1 MSGGGANAAID
12 DVRRVQRGGAAR
24 ALALDLLASVL
35 LEGRPLEDAGPDR
48 GTPEMRAFA
57 RRLAAT
63 TLRRAGQIE
72 ALMARFL
79 VRPLPRRAERT
90 RLLLM
95 LGMAQ
100 ILFEEVP
107 AHAAVDT
114 AVGLADARMKGLV
127 NAVLR
132 RCAREGPALI
142 EAQDA
147 ARLNT
152 PPRLLAGWEAAYG
165 EAAARAVA
173 GAHLGEAPLDLTIR
187 RPDAPGP
194 LPDGATTPT
203 GSLRLARPGAISRMP
218 GYEEGGWWVQDMAAA
233 LPARMLGPVAGERA
247 LDLCA
252 APGGKTAQLA
262 AAGAR
267 VTAVDRAPERLDA
280 ARANF
285 ARLGLEAEWIEADA
299 ADWRPDG
306 LFPAVLLDAPCSAT
320 GTIRRHPDILHRRA
334 GRRLDRLTALQDRLL
349 ASAARAT
356 APGGRLVY
364 ACCSLEPEEGP
375 ERIAAFLAGR
385 PDFVL
390 EPAAFPALPDAA
402 APDGALRTLPSMLAE
417 QGGMD
422 GFYAARLVRVG

>member
-1 MSGGGANAAID
+1 MT
-12 DVRRVQRGGAAR
+12 GGAAR
-24 ALALDLLASVL
+24 ALAIDLLASVL
-35 LEGRPLEDAGPDR
+35 LEGGRLEDAGPDR
-48 GTPEMRAFA
+48 ETPEVRAFA

-63 TLRRAGQIE
+63 TLRRAGQID
-72 ALMARFL
+72 ALLDRFL
-79 VRPLPRRAERT
+79 SRPLPRRAERT

-95 LGMAQ
+95 LGMTQ
-100 ILFEEVP
+100 LLFEDVP

-114 AVGLADARMKGLV
+114 VVGLADTRMKGLV

-132 RCAREGPALI
+132 RSAREGQALV
-142 EAQDA
+142 EGQDA

-165 EAAARAVA
+165 EAAARAIA
-173 GAHLGEAPLDLTIR
+173 EAHLREAPLDLTLR
-187 RPDAPGP
+187 RPEAPGP
-194 LPDGATTPT
+194 LPEGETMPT
-203 GSLRLARPGAISRMP
+203 GSLRIARPGAIGRMP
-218 GYEEGGWWVQDMAAA
+218 GYEDGGWWVQDLAAA
-233 LPARMLGPVAGERA
+233 LPARMLGPVAGERV

-267 VTAVDRAPERLDA
+267 VTAVDRAPQRLDA
-280 ARANF
+280 ARANL

-299 ADWRPDG
+299 ADWRPDDP
-306 LFPAVLLDAPCSAT
+306 FPAVLLDAPCSAT

-334 GRRLDRLTALQDRLL
+334 GRRLDGLIELQDRLL
-349 ASAARAT
+349 ANAARAT

-375 ERIAAFLAGR
+375 GRIAAFLAER
-385 PDFVL
+385 SDFAL
-390 EPAAFPALPDAA
+390 EPVAFPALPEAA
-402 APDGALRTLPSMLAE
+402 APDGALRTLPSMLSG

-422 GFYAARLVRVG
+422 GFYAARLVRIG

>member
-1 MSGGGANAAID
+1 MS
-12 DVRRVQRGGAAR
+12 GGAAR
-24 ALALDLLASVL
+24 VLALDLLASVL
-35 LEGRPLEDAGPDR
+35 LEGRPLEDAAPDR
-48 GTPEMRAFA
+48 ASPEERAFA

-72 ALMARFL
+72 ALLDRFL
-79 VRPLPRRAERT
+79 ARPLPRQAART

-132 RCAREGPALI
+132 RSAREGPALV
-142 EAQDA
+142 EVQDA

-165 EAAARAVA
+165 DAAARAVA
-173 GAHLGEAPLDLTIR
+173 GAHLGDAPLDLTLR

-194 LPDGATTPT
+194 LPEGETMPT
-203 GSLRLARPGAISRMP
+203 GSLRIVRPGAVSRLP
-218 GYEEGGWWVQDMAAA
+218 GFDAGRWWVQDMAAA
-233 LPARMLGPVAGERA
+233 LPARMLGPVGGERV

-262 AAGAR
+262 AAGAH
-267 VTAVDRAPERLDA
+267 VTAVDRTPERLEA

-285 ARLGLEAEWIEADA
+285 VRLGLDAEWIEADA
-299 ADWRPDG
+299 ADWRPDSP
-306 LFPAVLLDAPCSAT
+306 FPAVLLDAPCSAT

-349 ASAARAT
+349 ASAACAT

-385 PDFVL
+385 PDFAL
-390 EPAAFPALPDAA
+390 EPVAFPALPDAA
-402 APDGALRTLPSMLAE
+402 APDGALRTLPSMLPE
-417 QGGMD
+417 HGGMD
-422 GFYAARLVRVG
+422 GFYAARLVRMG

>member
-1 MSGGGANAAID
+1 MS
-12 DVRRVQRGGAAR
+12 GGAAR

-48 GTPEMRAFA
+48 ESPEVRAFA
-57 RRLAAT
+57 RRIAAT
-63 TLRRAGQIE
+63 TLRRAGQID
-72 ALMARFL
+72 ALLDRFL
-79 VRPLPRRAERT
+79 AHPLPRKAARM

-100 ILFEEVP
+100 ILFENVP

-114 AVGLADARMKGLV
+114 AVGLTEPRMKGLV

-132 RCAREGPALI
+132 RTAREGPAMVRT
-142 EAQDA
+142 QDA

-152 PPRLLAGWEAAYG
+152 PPRLLGGWAAAYG
-165 EAAARAVA
+165 DAAARAIA
-173 GAHLGEAPLDLTIR
+173 EAHLNEAPLDLSLR
-187 RPDAPGP
+187 RPKASGT
-194 LPDGATTPT
+194 LPEGEAMPT
-203 GSLRLARPGAISRMP
+203 GSLRIARPGAVSRLP
-218 GYEEGGWWVQDMAAA
+218 GFDEGNWWVQDMAAA
-233 LPARMLGPVAGERA
+233 LPVRMLGPVDGERV

-252 APGGKTAQLA
+252 APGGKTAQLG
-262 AAGAR
+262 AAGAH
-267 VTAVDRAPERLDA
+267 VTAVDRAPGRLDA

-285 ARLGLEAEWIEADA
+285 VRLSLSAEWIEADA
-299 ADWRPDG
+299 TDWRPDRP
-306 LFPAVLLDAPCSAT
+306 FPAVLLDAPCSAT

-356 APGGRLVY
+356 TPGGRLVY

-375 ERIAAFLAGR
+375 ERIAAFLAER
-385 PDFVL
+385 SDFVL
-390 EPAAFPALPDAA
+390 EPVSFPALPEAA
-402 APDGALRTLPSMLAE
+402 APDGTLRTLPSLLSE
-417 QGGMD
+417 RGGMD

>member
-1 MSGGGANAAID
+1 MN
-12 DVRRVQRGGAAR
+12 GGAAR

-35 LEGRPLEDAGPDR
+35 LEGRPLADISPDRAGP
-48 GTPEMRAFA
+48 EIRAFA
-57 RRLAAT
+57 RRLAVT
-63 TLRRAGQIE
+63 TLRRSGQIE
-72 ALMARFL
+72 TLLARFL
-79 VRPLPRRAERT
+79 ARPMPKRAERT

-100 ILFEEVP
+100 FLFEDVP

-114 AVGLADARMKGLV
+114 AVGLAEPRMKGLV

-132 RCAREGPALI
+132 RCVREGPALV

-152 PPRLLAGWEAAYG
+152 PPRLMAGWEAAYG

-173 GAHLGEAPLDLTIR
+173 EAHLGEAPLDLTIR

-194 LPDGATTPT
+194 LPEGETVPT
-203 GSLRLARPGAISRMP
+203 GSLRIQRPGAVSRMP

-233 LPARMLGPVAGERA
+233 LPARMLGPIAGERV

-267 VTAVDRAPERLDA
+267 VTALDRAPERLDA
-280 ARANF
+280 ARANL
-285 ARLGLEAEWIEADA
+285 ARLGLEAEWVEADA
-299 ADWRPDG
+299 AEWRPER

-334 GRRLDRLTALQDRLL
+334 GRRLDRLTA
-349 ASAARAT
+349 
-356 APGGRLVY
+356 
-364 ACCSLEPEEGP
+364 
-375 ERIAAFLAGR
+375 
-385 PDFVL
+385 
-390 EPAAFPALPDAA
+390 
-402 APDGALRTLPSMLAE
+402 
-417 QGGMD
+417 
-422 GFYAARLVRVG
+422 

>member
-1 MSGGGANAAID
+1 MS
-12 DVRRVQRGGAAR
+12 GGAAR
-24 ALALDLLASVL
+24 ALAIDLLAAVL
-35 LEGRPLEDAGPDR
+35 LEGGRLEDAGPDR
-48 GTPEMRAFA
+48 ETPEVRAFA

-72 ALMARFL
+72 ALLDRFL
-79 VRPLPRRAERT
+79 LRPLPRRAERT

-95 LGMAQ
+95 LGMTQ
-100 ILFEEVP
+100 LLFEDVP

-114 AVGLADARMKGLV
+114 AVGLADTRMKGLV

-132 RCAREGPALI
+132 RSAREGQALV
-142 EAQDA
+142 EGQDA

-152 PPRLLAGWEAAYG
+152 PPRLLLGWEAAYG
-165 EAAARAVA
+165 EAAARAIA
-173 GAHLGEAPLDLTIR
+173 EAHLREAPLDLTLR
-187 RPDAPGP
+187 RPEAPGP
-194 LPDGATTPT
+194 LPVGETMPT
-203 GSLRLARPGAISRMP
+203 GSLRIARPGAIGRMP
-218 GYEEGGWWVQDMAAA
+218 GYEDGGWWVQDMAAA
-233 LPARMLGPVAGERA
+233 LPAQMLGPVAGERV

-267 VTAVDRAPERLDA
+267 VTAVDRAPQRLDA
-280 ARANF
+280 ARVNL

-299 ADWRPDG
+299 ADWRPGD

-334 GRRLDRLTALQDRLL
+334 GRRLDGLIELQDRLL
-349 ASAARAT
+349 ANAARAT

-375 ERIAAFLAGR
+375 GRIAAFLAER
-385 PDFVL
+385 PDFAL
-390 EPAAFPALPDAA
+390 EPVAFPALPEAA
-402 APDGALRTLPSMLAE
+402 APDGALRTLPSMLSG

-422 GFYAARLVRVG
+422 GFYAARLVRIG

>member
-1 MSGGGANAAID
+1 MS
-12 DVRRVQRGGAAR
+12 GGAAR

-35 LEGRPLEDAGPDR
+35 LEGRPLEDAPPER
-48 GTPEMRAFA
+48 GSPQTRAFA

-63 TLRRAGQIE
+63 TLRRAGQVE
-72 ALMARFL
+72 ALTARFL
-79 VRPLPRRAERT
+79 ARPLPRRAERT

-100 ILFEEVP
+100 MLFGGVP

-132 RCAREGPALI
+132 RCARAGPALAA
-142 EAQDA
+142 AQDA

-165 EAAARAVA
+165 GAAARAVA
-173 GAHLGEAPLDLTIR
+173 EAHLGEAPLDLTLR

-194 LPDGATTPT
+194 LPAGEAMPT
-203 GSLRLARPGAISRMP
+203 GALRIVRPGAVAQMP

-233 LPARMLGPVAGERA
+233 LPARMLGPVGGERV
-247 LDLCA
+247 LELCA

-267 VTAVDRAPERLDA
+267 VTAVDRAPDRLEA

-285 ARLGLEAEWIEADA
+285 ARLGLEAEWVEADA
-299 ADWRPDG
+299 AGWRPERP
-306 LFPAVLLDAPCSAT
+306 FPAVLLDAPCSAT

-334 GRRLDRLTALQDRLL
+334 GRRLGGLAALQDRLL
-349 ASAARAT
+349 AGAADAT

-375 ERIAAFLAGR
+375 ERIAAFLARR
-385 PDFVL
+385 PDFAL
-390 EPAAFPALPDAA
+390 EPVAFAALPEAA
-402 APDGALRTLPSMLAE
+402 APDGALRTLPSMLPGR
-417 QGGMD
+417 GGMD
-422 GFYAARLVRVG
+422 GFYAARLVRIG

>member
-1 MSGGGANAAID
+1 MGVS
-12 DVRRVQRGGAAR
+12 GGAAR
-24 ALALDLLASVL
+24 SLALDLLASVL
-35 LEGRPLEDAGPDR
+35 IEGRPLQDLPPDR
-48 GTPEMRAFA
+48 GSPEQRAFA

-63 TLRRAGQIE
+63 TLRRAGQID
-72 ALMARFL
+72 ALLACFL
-79 VRPLPRRAERT
+79 ARPLPRRAERT

-100 ILFEEVP
+100 VLFGDTP

-114 AVGLADARMKGLV
+114 AVGLAEPRMKGLV

-132 RCAREGPALI
+132 RAVREGPALI
-142 EAQDA
+142 GAQDA

-165 EAAARAVA
+165 EDAARAIA
-173 GAHLGEAPLDLTIR
+173 EAHLRDAPLDLTLR
-187 RPDAPGP
+187 RPEAPGP
-194 LPDGATTPT
+194 LPEGETTPT
-203 GSLRLARPGAISRMP
+203 GSLRLARPGAVSRLP

-233 LPARMLGPVAGERA
+233 LPARMLGAVAGERV

-262 AAGAR
+262 AAGAQ
-267 VTAVDRAPERLDA
+267 VTAVDRAPDRLAA
-280 ARANF
+280 ARANC
-285 ARLGLEAEWIEADA
+285 ARLGLEAAWVEADA
-299 ADWRPDG
+299 TEWLPDNP
-306 LFPAVLLDAPCSAT
+306 FPAVLLDAPCSAT

-334 GRRLDRLTALQDRLL
+334 GRRLDRLTVLQDRLL
-349 ASAARAT
+349 AGAARAT

-385 PDFVL
+385 PDFAL
-390 EPAAFPALPDAA
+390 EPVAFPALPEAV
-402 APDGALRTLPSMLAE
+402 APDGALRTLPSMLPE
-417 QGGMD
+417 RGGMD
-422 GFYAARLVRVG
+422 GFYAARLVRAR

>member
-1 MSGGGANAAID
+1 MS
-12 DVRRVQRGGAAR
+12 GGAAR

-48 GTPEMRAFA
+48 ESPEVRAFA

-63 TLRRAGQIE
+63 VLRRAGQIE
-72 ALMARFL
+72 ALLDRFL
-79 VRPLPRRAERT
+79 ARPLPRRAAHT

-107 AHAAVDT
+107 VHAAVDT
-114 AVGLADARMKGLV
+114 AVGLAEPRMKGLV

-132 RCAREGPALI
+132 RSAREGPALV

-152 PPRLLAGWEAAYG
+152 PPRLLAGWEVAYG
-165 EAAARAVA
+165 GATARAVA
-173 GAHLGEAPLDLTIR
+173 EAHLKDAPLDLTIH

-194 LPDGATTPT
+194 LPEGVTTPT
-203 GSLRLARPGAISRMP
+203 GSLRIVRPGAISRMP
-218 GYEEGGWWVQDMAAA
+218 GYEDGGWWVQDMAAA
-233 LPARMLGPVAGERA
+233 LPARMLGPVAGERV

-267 VTAVDRAPERLDA
+267 VTAVDRAPERLEA
-280 ARANF
+280 TRANF
-285 ARLGLEAEWIEADA
+285 ARLGLEAEWVEADA
-299 ADWRPDG
+299 AEWRPET

-349 ASAARAT
+349 AGAARAT
-356 APGGRLVY
+356 ALGGRLVY

-385 PDFVL
+385 PDFAL
-390 EPAAFPALPDAA
+390 ESVAFPALPDAA
-402 APDGALRTLPSMLAE
+402 APDGALRTLPSMLPE

>member
-1 MSGGGANAAID
+1 MS
-12 DVRRVQRGGAAR
+12 GGAAR

-35 LEGRPLEDAGPDR
+35 LEGRPLEDAAPDKAS
-48 GTPEMRAFA
+48 PEDRAFA

-63 TLRRAGQIE
+63 ALRRAGQIE
-72 ALMARFL
+72 ALLDRFL
-79 VRPLPRRAERT
+79 ARPLPRRAERT

-100 ILFEEVP
+100 LLFGEVP

-132 RCAREGPALI
+132 RSAREGPALV

-152 PPRLLAGWEAAYG
+152 PPRLMAGWEAAYG
-165 EAAARAVA
+165 ETAARAIA
-173 GAHLGEAPLDLTIR
+173 EAHLREAPLDLTFR
-187 RPDAPGP
+187 CPDAPGP
-194 LPDGATTPT
+194 LPEGETMPT
-203 GSLRLARPGAISRMP
+203 GSRRIARPGAISRMP

-233 LPARMLGPVAGERA
+233 LPARMLGPVGGERV

-267 VTAVDRAPERLDA
+267 VTAVDRAPDRLA
-280 ARANF
+280 AAQANF
-285 ARLGLEAEWIEADA
+285 ARLGLDAEWVEADA
-299 ADWRPDG
+299 AEWRPERP
-306 LFPAVLLDAPCSAT
+306 FPAVLLDAPCSAT

-334 GRRLDRLTALQDRLL
+334 GRRLDRLAALQDRLL
-349 ASAARAT
+349 AGAARAT

-375 ERIAAFLAGR
+375 QRIAAFLATR

-390 EPAAFPALPDAA
+390 EPVAFPDLPEAA
-402 APDGALRTLPSMLAE
+402 APGGALRTLPSMLSGR
-417 QGGMD
+417 GGMD
-422 GFYAARLVRVG
+422 GFYAARLVRIG

>member
-1 MSGGGANAAID
+1 MSGGG
-12 DVRRVQRGGAAR
+12 AR

-35 LEGRPLEDAGPDR
+35 LEGRPLEDAAPDR
-48 GTPEMRAFA
+48 ASPEERAFA

-63 TLRRAGQIE
+63 TLRRAGQIG
-72 ALMARFL
+72 ALLDRFL
-79 VRPLPRRAERT
+79 ARPLPHRAART

-132 RCAREGPALI
+132 RSAREGPALA
-142 EAQDA
+142 EVQDA

-165 EAAARAVA
+165 GAAARAVA
-173 GAHLGEAPLDLTIR
+173 GAHLGDAPLDLTLR
-187 RPDAPGP
+187 GPDAPGP
-194 LPDGATTPT
+194 LPEGETMPT
-203 GSLRLARPGAISRMP
+203 GSLRIVRPGAVSRLP
-218 GYEEGGWWVQDMAAA
+218 GYDSGGWWVQDMAAA
-233 LPARMLGPVAGERA
+233 LPARMLGPVGGERV

-262 AAGAR
+262 AAGAH
-267 VTAVDRAPERLDA
+267 VTAVDRAPERLEA

-285 ARLGLEAEWIEADA
+285 ARLGLDAEWIEADA
-299 ADWRPDG
+299 ADWHPDSP
-306 LFPAVLLDAPCSAT
+306 FPAVLLDAPCSAT

-385 PDFVL
+385 PDFAL
-390 EPAAFPALPDAA
+390 EPVAFPALPDTAT
-402 APDGALRTLPSMLAE
+402 PDGALRTLPSMLPE

-422 GFYAARLVRVG
+422 GFYAARLVRMA

>member
-1 MSGGGANAAID
+1 MT
-12 DVRRVQRGGAAR
+12 GGAAR
-24 ALALDLLASVL
+24 ALAIDLLATVL
-35 LEGRPLEDAGPDR
+35 LEGGRLEDAGPDR
-48 GTPEMRAFA
+48 ETPEVRAFA

-63 TLRRAGQIE
+63 TLRRAGQID
-72 ALMARFL
+72 ALLDRFL
-79 VRPLPRRAERT
+79 SRPLPRRAERT

-95 LGMAQ
+95 LGMTQ
-100 ILFEEVP
+100 LLFEDVP

-114 AVGLADARMKGLV
+114 VVGLADTRMKGLV

-132 RCAREGPALI
+132 RSAREGQALV
-142 EAQDA
+142 EGQDA

-165 EAAARAVA
+165 EAAARAIA
-173 GAHLGEAPLDLTIR
+173 EAHLREAPLDLTLR
-187 RPDAPGP
+187 RPEAPGP
-194 LPDGATTPT
+194 LPEGETMPT
-203 GSLRLARPGAISRMP
+203 GSLRIARPGAIGRMP
-218 GYEEGGWWVQDMAAA
+218 GYEDGGWWVQDLAAA
-233 LPARMLGPVAGERA
+233 LPVRMLGPVAGERV

-267 VTAVDRAPERLDA
+267 VTAVDRAPQRLDA
-280 ARANF
+280 ARANL

-299 ADWRPDG
+299 ADWRPDDP
-306 LFPAVLLDAPCSAT
+306 FPAVLLDAPCSAT

-334 GRRLDRLTALQDRLL
+334 GRRLDGLIELQDRLL
-349 ASAARAT
+349 ANAARAT

-375 ERIAAFLAGR
+375 GRIAAFLAER
-385 PDFVL
+385 SDFAL
-390 EPAAFPALPDAA
+390 EPVAFPALPEAA
-402 APDGALRTLPSMLAE
+402 APDGALRTLPSMLSG

-422 GFYAARLVRVG
+422 GFYAARLVRIG

>member
-1 MSGGGANAAID
+1 
-12 DVRRVQRGGAAR
+12 VTGGAAR
-24 ALALDLLASVL
+24 ALAIDLLATVL
-35 LEGRPLEDAGPDR
+35 LEGGRLEDAGPDR
-48 GTPEMRAFA
+48 ETPEVRAFA

-63 TLRRAGQIE
+63 TLRRAGQID
-72 ALMARFL
+72 ALLDRFL
-79 VRPLPRRAERT
+79 SRPLPRRAERT

-95 LGMAQ
+95 LGMTQ
-100 ILFEEVP
+100 LLFEDVP

-114 AVGLADARMKGLV
+114 VVGLADTRMKGLV

-132 RCAREGPALI
+132 RSAREGQALV
-142 EAQDA
+142 EGQDA

-165 EAAARAVA
+165 EAAARAIA
-173 GAHLGEAPLDLTIR
+173 EAHLREAPLDLTLR
-187 RPDAPGP
+187 RPEAPGP
-194 LPDGATTPT
+194 LPEGETMPT
-203 GSLRLARPGAISRMP
+203 GSLRIARPGAIGRMP
-218 GYEEGGWWVQDMAAA
+218 GYEDGGWWVQDLAAA
-233 LPARMLGPVAGERA
+233 LPVRMLGPVAGERV

-267 VTAVDRAPERLDA
+267 VTAVDRAPQRLDA
-280 ARANF
+280 ARANL

-299 ADWRPDG
+299 ADWRPDDP
-306 LFPAVLLDAPCSAT
+306 FPAVLLDAPCSAT

-334 GRRLDRLTALQDRLL
+334 GRRLDGLIELQDRLL
-349 ASAARAT
+349 ANAARAT

-375 ERIAAFLAGR
+375 GRIAAFLAER
-385 PDFVL
+385 SDFAL
-390 EPAAFPALPDAA
+390 EPVAFPALPEAA
-402 APDGALRTLPSMLAE
+402 APDGALRTLPSMLSG

-422 GFYAARLVRVG
+422 GFYAARLVRVR

>member
-1 MSGGGANAAID
+1 MT
-12 DVRRVQRGGAAR
+12 GGAAR
-24 ALALDLLASVL
+24 ALAIDLLASVL

-48 GTPEMRAFA
+48 ETPEVRAFA

-63 TLRRAGQIE
+63 TLRRAGQID
-72 ALMARFL
+72 ALLDGFL
-79 VRPLPRRAERT
+79 ARPLPRRAART
-90 RLLLM
+90 RLLAM

-100 ILFEEVP
+100 FLFENVP

-114 AVGLADARMKGLV
+114 AVGLAEPRMKGLV
-127 NAVLR
+127 NALLR
-132 RCAREGPALI
+132 RCVREGPALV
-142 EAQDA
+142 EVQDA

-152 PPRLLAGWEAAYG
+152 PPRLLQGWEAAYG
-165 EAAARAVA
+165 EAAARAIA
-173 GAHLGEAPLDLTIR
+173 EAHLREAPLDLTLR
-187 RPDAPGP
+187 RPEAPGP
-194 LPDGATTPT
+194 LPEGETMPT
-203 GSLRLARPGAISRMP
+203 GSLRIARSGAIGRMP
-218 GYEEGGWWVQDMAAA
+218 GYEGGGWWVQDMAAA
-233 LPARMLGPVAGERA
+233 LPARMLGPVGGERV
-247 LDLCA
+247 LDICA

-267 VTAVDRAPERLDA
+267 VTAVDRAPDRLDA

-285 ARLGLEAEWIEADA
+285 ARIGLEAGWIEADA
-299 ADWRPDG
+299 AEWRPDG

-334 GRRLDRLTALQDRLL
+334 GRRLDGLTALQDRLL

-385 PDFVL
+385 PDFAL
-390 EPAAFPALPDAA
+390 EPVAFPALPEAA
-402 APDGALRTLPSMLAE
+402 APDGTLRTLPSMLPE
-417 QGGMD
+417 RGGMD
-422 GFYAARLVRVG
+422 GFYAARLVRVR

>member
-1 MSGGGANAAID
+1 MS
-12 DVRRVQRGGAAR
+12 GGAAR

-35 LEGRPLEDAGPDR
+35 LEGRPLEDAAPDK
-48 GTPEMRAFA
+48 GSPEVRAFA

-79 VRPLPRRAERT
+79 ARPLPRSAERT

-100 ILFEEVP
+100 ILFGEVP

-114 AVGLADARMKGLV
+114 AVGLAEPRMKGLA

-132 RCAREGPALI
+132 RSVREGPALV

-152 PPRLLAGWEAAYG
+152 PPRLMAGWEAAYG
-165 EAAARAVA
+165 EAAACAIA
-173 GAHLGEAPLDLTIR
+173 EAHMGEAPLDLTLHR
-187 RPDAPGP
+187 ADAPGP
-194 LPDGATTPT
+194 LPDGETMPT
-203 GSLRLARPGAISRMP
+203 GSLRIARPGAISRMP

-233 LPARMLGPVAGERA
+233 LPARMLGPVAGERV

-267 VTAVDRAPERLDA
+267 VTAVDRAPDRLAA

-285 ARLGLEAEWIEADA
+285 ARLGLEAEWVEADA
-299 ADWRPDG
+299 AEWRPERP
-306 LFPAVLLDAPCSAT
+306 FPAVLLDAPCSAT

-349 ASAARAT
+349 AGAARAT

-375 ERIAAFLAGR
+375 ERIAAFLATR
-385 PDFVL
+385 PDFAL
-390 EPAAFPALPDAA
+390 EPVAFPELPEAA
-402 APDGALRTLPSMLAE
+402 APDGALRTLPSMLSGR
-417 QGGMD
+417 GGMD

>member
-1 MSGGGANAAID
+1 
-12 DVRRVQRGGAAR
+12 VTGGAAR
-24 ALALDLLASVL
+24 ALAIDLLATVL
-35 LEGRPLEDAGPDR
+35 LEGGRLEDAGPDR
-48 GTPEMRAFA
+48 ETPEVRAFA

-63 TLRRAGQIE
+63 TLRRAGQID
-72 ALMARFL
+72 ALLDRFL
-79 VRPLPRRAERT
+79 SRPLPRRAERT

-95 LGMAQ
+95 LGMTQ
-100 ILFEEVP
+100 LLFEDVP

-114 AVGLADARMKGLV
+114 VVGLADTRMKGLV

-132 RCAREGPALI
+132 RSAREGQALV
-142 EAQDA
+142 EGQDA

-165 EAAARAVA
+165 EAAARAIA
-173 GAHLGEAPLDLTIR
+173 EAHLREAPLDLTLR
-187 RPDAPGP
+187 RPEAPGP
-194 LPDGATTPT
+194 LPEGETMPT
-203 GSLRLARPGAISRMP
+203 GSLRIARPGAIGRMP
-218 GYEEGGWWVQDMAAA
+218 GYEDGGWWVQDLAAA
-233 LPARMLGPVAGERA
+233 LPARMLGPVAGERV

-267 VTAVDRAPERLDA
+267 VTAVDRAPQRLDA
-280 ARANF
+280 ARANL

-299 ADWRPDG
+299 ADWRPDDP
-306 LFPAVLLDAPCSAT
+306 FPAVLLDAPCSAT

-334 GRRLDRLTALQDRLL
+334 GRRLDGLIELQDRLL
-349 ASAARAT
+349 ANAARAT

-375 ERIAAFLAGR
+375 GRIAAFLAER
-385 PDFVL
+385 SDFAL
-390 EPAAFPALPDAA
+390 EPVAFPALPEAA
-402 APDGALRTLPSMLAE
+402 APDGALRTLPSMLSG

-422 GFYAARLVRVG
+422 GFYAARLVRIG

>member
-1 MSGGGANAAID
+1 MS
-12 DVRRVQRGGAAR
+12 GGAAR
-24 ALALDLLASVL
+24 ALAIDLLASVL

-48 GTPEMRAFA
+48 ETPEVRAFA

-72 ALMARFL
+72 ALLDRFL
-79 VRPLPRRAERT
+79 LRPLPRRAERT

-95 LGMAQ
+95 LGMTQ
-100 ILFEEVP
+100 LLFEDVP

-114 AVGLADARMKGLV
+114 AVGLADTRMKGLV

-132 RCAREGPALI
+132 RSAREGQALV
-142 EAQDA
+142 EGQDA

-152 PPRLLAGWEAAYG
+152 PPRLLLGWEAAYG
-165 EAAARAVA
+165 EAAARAIA
-173 GAHLGEAPLDLTIR
+173 EAHLREAPLDLTLR
-187 RPDAPGP
+187 RPEAPGP
-194 LPDGATTPT
+194 LPVGETMPT
-203 GSLRLARPGAISRMP
+203 GSLRIARPGAIGRMP
-218 GYEEGGWWVQDMAAA
+218 GYEDGGWWVQDMAAA
-233 LPARMLGPVAGERA
+233 LPAQMLGPVAGERV

-267 VTAVDRAPERLDA
+267 VTAVDRAPQRLDA
-280 ARANF
+280 ARVNL

-299 ADWRPDG
+299 ADWRPGD

-334 GRRLDRLTALQDRLL
+334 GRRLDGLIELQDRLL
-349 ASAARAT
+349 ANAARAT

-375 ERIAAFLAGR
+375 GRIAAFLAER
-385 PDFVL
+385 PDFAL
-390 EPAAFPALPDAA
+390 EPVAFPALPEAA
-402 APDGALRTLPSMLAE
+402 APDGALRTLPSMLSG

-422 GFYAARLVRVG
+422 GFYAARLVRIG

>member
-1 MSGGGANAAID
+1 MS
-12 DVRRVQRGGAAR
+12 GGAAR

-35 LEGRPLEDAGPDR
+35 IEGRPLEDAPPDR
-48 GTPEMRAFA
+48 GNPEMRAFA

-63 TLRRAGQIE
+63 TLRRAGQVE
-72 ALMARFL
+72 ALLDRFL
-79 VRPLPRRAERT
+79 ARPLPRQAERT

-100 ILFEEVP
+100 ILFGDVP

-114 AVGLADARMKGLV
+114 AVSLAAPRMKGLV

-132 RCAREGPALI
+132 RSVREGPAQV
-142 EAQDA
+142 ETQDA

-152 PPRLLAGWEAAYG
+152 PPRLWASWEAAYG
-165 EAAARAVA
+165 ESAARAIA
-173 GAHLGEAPLDLTIR
+173 EAHLREAPLDLTLR
-187 RPDAPGP
+187 RPEVRDP
-194 LPDGATTPT
+194 LPEGEITPT
-203 GSLRLARPGAISRMP
+203 GSLRIARPGAVSRLP
-218 GYEEGGWWVQDMAAA
+218 GYGDGSWWVQDMAAA
-233 LPARMLGPVAGERA
+233 LPARMLGLVGGERV

-262 AAGAR
+262 AAGAL
-267 VTAVDRAPERLDA
+267 VTAVDRAPDRLAA

-285 ARLGLEAEWIEADA
+285 ARLGLEAEWVEADA
-299 ADWRPDG
+299 AEWRPDRP
-306 LFPAVLLDAPCSAT
+306 FPAVLLDAPCSAT

-334 GRRLDRLTALQDRLL
+334 GRHLDGLTALQDRLL
-349 ASAARAT
+349 SGAARAT

-375 ERIAAFLAGR
+375 ERIAAFLAR
-385 PDFVL
+385 RSDFVL
-390 EPAAFPALPDAA
+390 EPAAFPGLPAA
-402 APDGALRTLPSMLAE
+402 SEPDGALRTLPSMLSE

-422 GFYAARLVRVG
+422 GFYAARLVRVR

>member
-1 MSGGGANAAID
+1 MSGGG
-12 DVRRVQRGGAAR
+12 AR

-35 LEGRPLEDAGPDR
+35 LEGRPLEDAAPDR
-48 GTPEMRAFA
+48 ASPEERAFA

-63 TLRRAGQIE
+63 TLRRAGQIG
-72 ALMARFL
+72 ALLDRFL
-79 VRPLPRRAERT
+79 ARPLPHRAART

-132 RCAREGPALI
+132 RSAREGPALA
-142 EAQDA
+142 EVQDA

-165 EAAARAVA
+165 DAAARAIA
-173 GAHLGEAPLDLTIR
+173 GAHLGDAPLDLTLH

-194 LPDGATTPT
+194 LPEGETMPT
-203 GSLRLARPGAISRMP
+203 GSLRLVRPGAVSRLP
-218 GYEEGGWWVQDMAAA
+218 GYDAGLWWVQDMAAA
-233 LPARMLGPVAGERA
+233 LPARMLGPVGGERV

-262 AAGAR
+262 AAGAH

-285 ARLGLEAEWIEADA
+285 ARLGLDAEWIEADA
-299 ADWRPDG
+299 TDWRPDNP
-306 LFPAVLLDAPCSAT
+306 FPAVLLDAPCSAT

-385 PDFVL
+385 PDFAL
-390 EPAAFPALPDAA
+390 EPVAFPALPDTAT
-402 APDGALRTLPSMLAE
+402 PDGALRTLPSMLPE

-422 GFYAARLVRVG
+422 GFYAARLVRMA

>member
-1 MSGGGANAAID
+1 MT
-12 DVRRVQRGGAAR
+12 GGAAR
-24 ALALDLLASVL
+24 ALAIDLLASVL
-35 LEGRPLEDAGPDR
+35 LEGGRLEDAGPDR
-48 GTPEMRAFA
+48 ETPEVRAFA

-63 TLRRAGQIE
+63 TLRRAGQID
-72 ALMARFL
+72 ALLDRFL
-79 VRPLPRRAERT
+79 SRPLPRRAERT

-95 LGMAQ
+95 LGMTQ
-100 ILFEEVP
+100 LLFEDVP

-114 AVGLADARMKGLV
+114 VVGLADTRMKGLV

-132 RCAREGPALI
+132 RSAREGQALV
-142 EAQDA
+142 EGQDA

-165 EAAARAVA
+165 EAAARAIA
-173 GAHLGEAPLDLTIR
+173 EAHLREAPLDLTLR
-187 RPDAPGP
+187 RPEAPGP
-194 LPDGATTPT
+194 LPEGETMPT
-203 GSLRLARPGAISRMP
+203 GSLRIARPGAIGRMP
-218 GYEEGGWWVQDMAAA
+218 GYEDGGWWVQDLAAA
-233 LPARMLGPVAGERA
+233 LPVRMLGPVAGERV

-267 VTAVDRAPERLDA
+267 VTAVDRAPQRLDA
-280 ARANF
+280 ARANL

-299 ADWRPDG
+299 ADWRPDDP
-306 LFPAVLLDAPCSAT
+306 FPAVLLDAPCSAT

-334 GRRLDRLTALQDRLL
+334 GRRLDGLIELQDRLL
-349 ASAARAT
+349 ANAARAT

-375 ERIAAFLAGR
+375 GRIAAFLAER
-385 PDFVL
+385 SDFAL
-390 EPAAFPALPDAA
+390 EPVAFPALPEAA
-402 APDGALRTLPSMLAE
+402 APDGALRTLPSMLSG

-422 GFYAARLVRVG
+422 GFYAARLVRIG

>member
-1 MSGGGANAAID
+1 MS
-12 DVRRVQRGGAAR
+12 GGAAR

-35 LEGRPLEDAGPDR
+35 LDGRPLEDAGPDR
-48 GTPEMRAFA
+48 ESPEVRAFA
-57 RRLAAT
+57 RRIAAT
-63 TLRRAGQIE
+63 TLRRAGQID
-72 ALMARFL
+72 ALIDLFL
-79 VRPLPRRAERT
+79 ARPLPRRAART
-90 RLLLM
+90 RLLAM

-100 ILFEEVP
+100 FLFENVP

-114 AVGLADARMKGLV
+114 AVGLAEPRMKGLV
-127 NAVLR
+127 NALLR
-132 RCAREGPALI
+132 RCVREGLALVG
-142 EAQDA
+142 AQDA

-152 PPRLLAGWEAAYG
+152 PPRLLQGWEAAYG
-165 EAAARAVA
+165 EAAARAIA
-173 GAHLGEAPLDLTIR
+173 EAHLGDVPLDLTLR
-187 RPDAPGP
+187 RPEAPGP
-194 LPDGATTPT
+194 LPEGETMPT
-203 GSLRLARPGAISRMP
+203 GSLRIARPGAIGRMP
-218 GYEEGGWWVQDMAAA
+218 GYEDGSWWVQDMAAA
-233 LPARMLGPVAGERA
+233 LPMRMLGPVGGERV

-299 ADWRPDG
+299 AEWRPDG

-334 GRRLDRLTALQDRLL
+334 GRRLDRLTDLQDRLL
-349 ASAARAT
+349 ANAARAT

-375 ERIAAFLAGR
+375 ERIAAFLAER
-385 PDFVL
+385 PDFAL
-390 EPAAFPALPDAA
+390 EPVAFPALPEAA
-402 APDGALRTLPSMLAE
+402 APDGALRTLPSMLPE
-417 QGGMD
+417 RGGMD
-422 GFYAARLVRVG
+422 GFYAARLVRIG

>member
-1 MSGGGANAAID
+1 MS
-12 DVRRVQRGGAAR
+12 GGAAR

-48 GTPEMRAFA
+48 ESPEVRAFA
-57 RRLAAT
+57 RRIAAT
-63 TLRRAGQIE
+63 TLRRAGQID
-72 ALMARFL
+72 ALLDRFL
-79 VRPLPRRAERT
+79 ERPLPRRAART
-90 RLLLM
+90 RLLSM

-100 ILFEEVP
+100 FLFENVP

-114 AVGLADARMKGLV
+114 AVGLAEPRMKGLV
-127 NAVLR
+127 NALLR
-132 RCAREGPALI
+132 RCVREGPALV
-142 EAQDA
+142 EVQDA

-152 PPRLLAGWEAAYG
+152 PPRLLQGWEAAYG

-173 GAHLGEAPLDLTIR
+173 EAHLRDAPLDLTLH
-187 RPDAPGP
+187 RPKEPGP
-194 LPDGATTPT
+194 LPEGEAMPT
-203 GSLRLARPGAISRMP
+203 GSLRIARPGAIGRMP
-218 GYEEGGWWVQDMAAA
+218 GYEDGGWWVQDMAAA
-233 LPARMLGPVAGERA
+233 LPVRMLGPVGGERV

-334 GRRLDRLTALQDRLL
+334 GRRLDGLTDLQDRLL
-349 ASAARAT
+349 ANAARAT

-375 ERIAAFLAGR
+375 ERIAAFLSER
-385 PDFVL
+385 PDFAL
-390 EPAAFPALPDAA
+390 EPIALPALPEAVT
-402 APDGALRTLPSMLAE
+402 PDGALRTLPSLWPE
-417 QGGMD
+417 RGGMD
-422 GFYAARLVRVG
+422 GFYAARLVRIG

>member
-1 MSGGGANAAID
+1 MT
-12 DVRRVQRGGAAR
+12 GGAAR
-24 ALALDLLASVL
+24 ALAIDLLAAVL
-35 LEGRPLEDAGPDR
+35 LEGGRLEDAGPDR
-48 GTPEMRAFA
+48 ESPEVRAFA

-63 TLRRAGQIE
+63 TLRRAGQID
-72 ALMARFL
+72 ALLDRFL
-79 VRPLPRRAERT
+79 SRPLPRRAERT

-95 LGMAQ
+95 LGMTQ
-100 ILFEEVP
+100 LLFEDVP

-114 AVGLADARMKGLV
+114 AVGLADTHMKGLV

-132 RCAREGPALI
+132 RSAREGQALV
-142 EAQDA
+142 EGQDA

-165 EAAARAVA
+165 EAAARAIA
-173 GAHLGEAPLDLTIR
+173 EAHLREAPLDLTLR
-187 RPDAPGP
+187 RPEAPGP
-194 LPDGATTPT
+194 LPEGETMPT
-203 GSLRLARPGAISRMP
+203 GSLRIARPGAIGRMP
-218 GYEEGGWWVQDMAAA
+218 GYEDGGWWVQDMAAA
-233 LPARMLGPVAGERA
+233 LPARMLGPVAGERV

-267 VTAVDRAPERLDA
+267 VTAVDRAPQRLDA
-280 ARANF
+280 ARVNL

-299 ADWRPDG
+299 ADWRPDD
-306 LFPAVLLDAPCSAT
+306 LYPAVLLDAPCSAT

-334 GRRLDRLTALQDRLL
+334 GRRLDGLIELQDRLL
-349 ASAARAT
+349 ANAARAT

-375 ERIAAFLAGR
+375 ERIAAFLAER
-385 PDFVL
+385 SDFAL
-390 EPAAFPALPDAA
+390 EPVAFPALPEAA
-402 APDGALRTLPSMLAE
+402 APDGALRTLPSMLSG

-422 GFYAARLVRVG
+422 GFYAARLVRVR

>member
-1 MSGGGANAAID
+1 MS
-12 DVRRVQRGGAAR
+12 GGAAR
-24 ALALDLLASVL
+24 ALALDLLSSVL
-35 LEGRPLEDAGPDR
+35 LEGRPLEDAGPER
-48 GTPEMRAFA
+48 ESPETRAFA
-57 RRLAAT
+57 RRLVAT

-72 ALMARFL
+72 ALLDRFL
-79 VRPLPRRAERT
+79 ARPLPRRAART

-100 ILFEEVP
+100 ILFEGVP

-132 RCAREGPALI
+132 RSAREGSALI
-142 EAQDA
+142 QVQDA

-152 PPRLLAGWEAAYG
+152 PPRLLRGWEAAYG

-173 GAHLGEAPLDLTIR
+173 EAHLRDAPLDLTLR
-187 RPDAPGP
+187 RPEAPGP
-194 LPDGATTPT
+194 LPDGETMPT
-203 GSLRLARPGAISRMP
+203 GSLRLARPGAVSRLP
-218 GYEEGGWWVQDMAAA
+218 GYAEGDWWVQDMAAA

-252 APGGKTAQLA
+252 APGGKAAQLA
-262 AAGAR
+262 AAGAH
-267 VTAVDRAPERLDA
+267 VTAVDRAPERLAA

-285 ARLGLEAEWIEADA
+285 ARLGLAAEWVEADA
-299 ADWRPDG
+299 GDWQPDRP
-306 LFPAVLLDAPCSAT
+306 FPAVLLDAPCSAT
-320 GTIRRHPDILHRRA
+320 GTVRRHPDILHRRA
-334 GRRLDRLTALQDRLL
+334 GRRLDRLAALQDRLL
-349 ASAARAT
+349 AGAARAT
-356 APGGRLVY
+356 APGGRLIY

-385 PDFVL
+385 PDFAL
-390 EPAAFPALPDAA
+390 EPVSFPGLPEVA

-422 GFYAARLVRVG
+422 GFYAARLVRMG

>member
-1 MSGGGANAAID
+1 
-12 DVRRVQRGGAAR
+12 VTGGAAR
-24 ALALDLLASVL
+24 ALAIDLLATVL
-35 LEGRPLEDAGPDR
+35 LEGGRLEDAGPDR
-48 GTPEMRAFA
+48 ETPEVRAFA

-63 TLRRAGQIE
+63 TLRRAGQID
-72 ALMARFL
+72 ALLDRFL
-79 VRPLPRRAERT
+79 SRPLPRRAERT

-95 LGMAQ
+95 LGMTQ
-100 ILFEEVP
+100 LLFEDVP

-114 AVGLADARMKGLV
+114 VVGLADTRMKGLV

-132 RCAREGPALI
+132 RSAREGQALV
-142 EAQDA
+142 EGQDA

-165 EAAARAVA
+165 EAAARAIA
-173 GAHLGEAPLDLTIR
+173 EAHLREAPLDLTLR
-187 RPDAPGP
+187 RPEAPGP
-194 LPDGATTPT
+194 LPEGETMPT
-203 GSLRLARPGAISRMP
+203 GSLRIARPGAIGRMP
-218 GYEEGGWWVQDMAAA
+218 GYEDGGWWVQDLAAA
-233 LPARMLGPVAGERA
+233 LPVRMLGPVAGERV

-267 VTAVDRAPERLDA
+267 VTAVDRAPQRLDA
-280 ARANF
+280 ARANL

-299 ADWRPDG
+299 ADWRPDDP
-306 LFPAVLLDAPCSAT
+306 FPAVLLDAPCSAT

-334 GRRLDRLTALQDRLL
+334 GRRLDGLIELQDRLL
-349 ASAARAT
+349 ANAARAT

-375 ERIAAFLAGR
+375 GRIAAFLAER
-385 PDFVL
+385 SDFAL
-390 EPAAFPALPDAA
+390 EPVAFPALPEAA
-402 APDGALRTLPSMLAE
+402 APDGALRTLPSMLSG

-422 GFYAARLVRVG
+422 GFYAARLVRIG

>member
-1 MSGGGANAAID
+1 MT
-12 DVRRVQRGGAAR
+12 GGAAR
-24 ALALDLLASVL
+24 ALAIDLLASVL

-48 GTPEMRAFA
+48 ETPEVRAFA

-63 TLRRAGQIE
+63 TLRRAGQID
-72 ALMARFL
+72 ALLDRFL
-79 VRPLPRRAERT
+79 SRPLPRRAERT

-95 LGMAQ
+95 LGMTQ
-100 ILFEEVP
+100 LLFEDVP

-114 AVGLADARMKGLV
+114 AVGLADTRMKGLV

-132 RCAREGPALI
+132 RSAREGQALV
-142 EAQDA
+142 EGQDA

-165 EAAARAVA
+165 EAAARTIAE
-173 GAHLGEAPLDLTIR
+173 AHLREAPLDLTLR
-187 RPDAPGP
+187 RPEAPGP
-194 LPDGATTPT
+194 LPKGETMPT
-203 GSLRLARPGAISRMP
+203 GSLRIARPGAIGRMP
-218 GYEEGGWWVQDMAAA
+218 GYEDGGWWVQDMAAA
-233 LPARMLGPVAGERA
+233 LPARMLGPVAGERV

-267 VTAVDRAPERLDA
+267 VTAVDRAPQRLDA
-280 ARANF
+280 ARVNL

-299 ADWRPDG
+299 ADWRPGD

-334 GRRLDRLTALQDRLL
+334 GRRLDGLIELQDRLL
-349 ASAARAT
+349 ANAARAT

-375 ERIAAFLAGR
+375 GRIAAFLAER
-385 PDFVL
+385 SDFAL
-390 EPAAFPALPDAA
+390 EPVAFPALPEAA
-402 APDGALRTLPSMLAE
+402 APDGALRTLPSMLSG

-422 GFYAARLVRVG
+422 GFYAARLVRVR

>member
-1 MSGGGANAAID
+1 MGVS
-12 DVRRVQRGGAAR
+12 GGAAR
-24 ALALDLLASVL
+24 SLALDLLASVL
-35 LEGRPLEDAGPDR
+35 LEGHRLEDLPPDR
-48 GTPEMRAFA
+48 GSAETRAFA

-63 TLRRAGQIE
+63 TLRRAGQID
-72 ALMARFL
+72 ALLACFL
-79 VRPLPRRAERT
+79 ARPLPRGTERT

-100 ILFEEVP
+100 ILFGGAP

-114 AVGLADARMKGLV
+114 AVSLAPPRLKGLV

-132 RCAREGPALI
+132 RSAREGPALV
-142 EAQDA
+142 AGQDA

-152 PPRLLAGWEAAYG
+152 PPRLWAGWEAAYG
-165 EAAARAVA
+165 EVAARAIA
-173 GAHLGEAPLDLTIR
+173 EAHLREAPLDLTLR
-187 RPDAPGP
+187 QPDAP
-194 LPDGATTPT
+194 LPEGELMPT
-203 GSLRLARPGAISRMP
+203 GSLRMARPGAIGRLP

-233 LPARMLGPVAGERA
+233 LPVRMLGPVCGVRV

-262 AAGAR
+262 AAGAQ
-267 VTAVDRAPERLDA
+267 VTAVDRAPDRLAA

-285 ARLGLEAEWIEADA
+285 TRLGLDAEWVEADA
-299 ADWRPDG
+299 AAWRPERA
-306 LFPAVLLDAPCSAT
+306 FPAVLLDAPCSAT
-320 GTIRRHPDILHRRA
+320 GTIRRHPDILHRQA

-349 ASAARAT
+349 AGAARAT

-375 ERIAAFLAGR
+375 ARIAAFLAAY
-385 PDFVL
+385 PDFAL
-390 EPAAFPALPDAA
+390 EPVAFPALPDVV
-402 APDGALRTLPSMLAE
+402 APDGALRTLPSMLSE

-422 GFYAARLVRVG
+422 GFYAARLVRLG

>member
-1 MSGGGANAAID
+1 MS
-12 DVRRVQRGGAAR
+12 GGAAR

-35 LEGRPLEDAGPDR
+35 LDGRPLEDAAPDKAS
-48 GTPEMRAFA
+48 PEDRAFA

-63 TLRRAGQIE
+63 ALRRAGQIE
-72 ALMARFL
+72 ALLDRFL
-79 VRPLPRRAERT
+79 ARPLPRRAERT

-100 ILFEEVP
+100 ILFGEVP

-114 AVGLADARMKGLV
+114 AVGLAEPRMKGLA

-132 RCAREGPALI
+132 RCVREGPALV

-152 PPRLLAGWEAAYG
+152 PPRLMAGWEAAYG
-165 EAAARAVA
+165 EAAARAIA
-173 GAHLGEAPLDLTIR
+173 EAHMGEAPLDLTLH

-194 LPDGATTPT
+194 LPEGETMPT
-203 GSLRLARPGAISRMP
+203 GSLRVVRPGAISRMP
-218 GYEEGGWWVQDMAAA
+218 GYVEGGWWVQDMAAA
-233 LPARMLGPVAGERA
+233 LPARMLGPVAGERV

-267 VTAVDRAPERLDA
+267 VTALDRAPDRLAA

-285 ARLGLEAEWIEADA
+285 TRLGLEAEWVEADA
-299 ADWRPDG
+299 AEWRPERP
-306 LFPAVLLDAPCSAT
+306 FPAVLLDAPCSAT

-349 ASAARAT
+349 SDAADAT

-375 ERIAAFLAGR
+375 ERIAAFLATR
-385 PDFVL
+385 PDFAL
-390 EPAAFPALPDAA
+390 EPVAFPDLPEAA
-402 APDGALRTLPSMLAE
+402 ALDGALRTLPSMLSGR
-417 QGGMD
+417 GGMD